1 MRLILLAL
9 FTTFSYYFV
18 VVTSTSGRTMYVNTE
33 DGVHKYDDTLNIS
46 LYFSKNKVAI
56 EQRGVFRV
64 YTKSE
69 YSQHSETLYF
79 MKPSVD
85 EIPNCLFIYH
95 QRDEKKLY
103 IRYYYLTN
111 KRELY
116 LSKTEIYHD
125 IKKKEYN
132 GVSTIPK
139 RNNKRRLK
147 EAIHQ

>member
-18 VVTSTSGRTMYVNTE
+18 VITSTGGRTVFVNKE
-33 DGVHKYDDTLNIS
+33 EGIHRYDDTLNIR

-56 EQRGVFRV
+56 EQRGEFRI
-64 YTKSE
+64 YSKSE
-69 YSQHSETLYF
+69 YTQHSETLYF
-79 MKPSVD
+79 MKPSLD

-95 QRDEKKLY
+95 QDDEQKLY

-125 IKKKEYN
+125 IKKKEYD